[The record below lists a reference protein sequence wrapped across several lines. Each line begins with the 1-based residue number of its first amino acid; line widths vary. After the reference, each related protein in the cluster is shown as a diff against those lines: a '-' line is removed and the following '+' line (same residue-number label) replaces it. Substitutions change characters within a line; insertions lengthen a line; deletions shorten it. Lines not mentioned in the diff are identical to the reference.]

1 MKLRNRS
8 RALLG
13 ALCVTIITAPVVTPM
28 GAIAAGKNQEIRLFG
43 NSTDKPATDALIKQ
57 FQEANPGIK
66 VTPTYYGV
74 SDGQAALMTQL
85 LAGTAPEIIQAYPGS
100 GSVNAVL
107 QLAAN
112 NHIAR
117 INRSWAN
124 LVPKNDQSM
133 RYLGNIVGVPMSA
146 QGVGYI
152 YSPEIM
158 KKSGLTPPTKWSE
171 IKPFCAAAKAKGTPA
186 YGAAWAT
193 GWPTIMHS
201 YATTAT
207 MLYAKQPTFTAQQYS
222 GSTTFANS
230 PWVKS
235 LDMLQDMNSWG
246 CFNASPN
253 STTYAMITDDLA
265 KGKVLGW
272 LGLPTIIPAL
282 TAIAPS
288 GTTWDFAAHPAT
300 DNPKETIIPSA
311 ILRVYALNK
320 KAERN
325 SAAVKFMDFL
335 ATPAARQT
343 FVSFSGGIP
352 AGPVPGYQPSSPAIA
367 TIMEYRAKKKTFPF
381 IDQQWRSPQVQQ
393 ALIAGVQAIFAGTDT
408 PKGVAEKMD
417 KALQGK

>member
-1 MKLRNRS
+1 MKLRVKS
-8 RALLG
+8 RAILG
-13 ALCVTIITAPVVTPM
+13 VLCVTVITAPVVFSL
-28 GAIAAGKNQEIRLFG
+28 GASAASKNQEIKLFG
-43 NSTDKPATDALIKQ
+43 NSTDKAAIDALIKQ
-57 FQEANPGIK
+57 FQEANPKIK

-124 LVPKNDQSM
+124 LVPSKDQSM
-133 RYLGNIVGVPMSA
+133 RYQGAIVGVPMSA

-152 YSPEIM
+152 YSPENM
-158 KKSGLTPPTKWSE
+158 KKAGLTPPTKWSE
-171 IKPFCAAAKAKGTPA
+171 VKAFCTAAKAKGTPA

-207 MLYAKQPTFTAQQYS
+207 MLYAKQPTFTATQYA
-222 GSTTFANS
+222 GSSTFANS
-230 PWVKS
+230 SWVKS
-235 LDMLQDMNSWG
+235 FEMLQDMNTWG

-253 STTYAMITDDLA
+253 STTYAMVTDDLA

-282 TAIAPS
+282 TAAAPA

-300 DNPKETIIPSA
+300 DNAKETIIPSA
-311 ILRVYALNK
+311 ILRTFALNK

-325 SAAVKFMDFL
+325 SAAVRFIDFL

-352 AGPVPGYQPSSPAIA
+352 AGPTPGYQPSSPAIA

-393 ALIAGVQAIFAGTDT
+393 ALIAGVQGLFAGTDT
-408 PKGVAEKMD
+408 PKSIAEKMD

>member
-1 MKLRNRS
+1 MKLRVKS
-8 RALLG
+8 RAILG
-13 ALCVTIITAPVVTPM
+13 ALCVTVITAPIVFPL
-28 GAIAAGKNQEIRLFG
+28 GASAASKNQEIRLFG
-43 NSTDKPATDALIKQ
+43 NSTDKAAIDALIKQ
-57 FQEANPGIK
+57 FQEANPKIK

-117 INRSWAN
+117 INRAWAN
-124 LVPKNDQSM
+124 LVPSKDQSM
-133 RYLGNIVGVPMSA
+133 RYQGAIVGVPMSA

-152 YSPEIM
+152 YSPEYM
-158 KKSGLTPPTKWSE
+158 KKAGLTPPTKWSE
-171 IKPFCAAAKAKGTPA
+171 VKTFCAAAKAKGTPA

-207 MLYAKQPTFTAQQYS
+207 MLYAKQPTFTASQYS
-222 GSTTFANS
+222 GSSTFANS
-230 PWVKS
+230 SWVKS
-235 LDMLQDMNSWG
+235 FEMLEDMNTWG

-253 STTYAMITDDLA
+253 STTYAMVTEDLA

-282 TAIAPS
+282 TAAAPA

-311 ILRVYALNK
+311 ILRTFALNK
-320 KAERN
+320 KAEKN
-325 SAAVKFMDFL
+325 SAAVKFIDFL
-335 ATPAARQT
+335 ATPDARKT

-352 AGPVPGYQPSSPAIA
+352 AGPTPGYQPSSPAIA

-393 ALIAGVQAIFAGTDT
+393 ALIAGVQGLFAGTDT
-408 PKGVAEKMD
+408 PKAIAEKMD

>member
-1 MKLRNRS
+1 MKLRVKS
-8 RALLG
+8 RAILG
-13 ALCVTIITAPVVTPM
+13 ALCVTVITAPIVFPL
-28 GAIAAGKNQEIRLFG
+28 GASAASKNQEIRLFG
-43 NSTDKPATDALIKQ
+43 NSTDKAAIDALIKQ
-57 FQEANPGIK
+57 FQEANPKIK

-117 INRSWAN
+117 INRAWAN
-124 LVPKNDQSM
+124 LVPSKDQSM
-133 RYLGNIVGVPMSA
+133 RYQGAIVGVPMSA

-152 YSPEIM
+152 YSPEYM
-158 KKSGLTPPTKWSE
+158 KKAGLTPPTKWSE
-171 IKPFCAAAKAKGTPA
+171 VKTFCAAAKAKGTPA

-207 MLYAKQPTFTAQQYS
+207 MLYAKQPTFTASQYS
-222 GSTTFANS
+222 GSSTFANS
-230 PWVKS
+230 SWVKS
-235 LDMLQDMNSWG
+235 FEMLEDMNTWG

-253 STTYAMITDDLA
+253 STTYAMVTEDLA

-282 TAIAPS
+282 TAAAPA

-300 DNPKETIIPSA
+300 ENPKETIIPSA
-311 ILRVYALNK
+311 ILRTFALNK
-320 KAERN
+320 KAEKN
-325 SAAVKFMDFL
+325 SAAVKFIDFL
-335 ATPAARQT
+335 ATPDARKT

-352 AGPVPGYQPSSPAIA
+352 AGPTPGYQPSSPAIA

-393 ALIAGVQAIFAGTDT
+393 ALIAGVQGLFAGTDT
-408 PKGVAEKMD
+408 PKAIAEKMD

>member
-1 MKLRNRS
+1 MKLRVKARTIVS
-8 RALLG
+8 AF
-13 ALCVTIITAPVVTPM
+13 CVTLITAPIILST
-28 GAIAAGKNQEIRLFG
+28 GAFASSKTQEIRLFG

-57 FQEANPGIK
+57 FQDANPRIK
-66 VTPTYYGV
+66 ITPTYYGV

-112 NHIAR
+112 GHIAR
-117 INRSWAN
+117 INRSWAS
-124 LVPKNDQSM
+124 LVPRTDQSM
-133 RYLGNIVGVPMSA
+133 RYQGNIVGVPMSA

-158 KKSGLTPPTKWSE
+158 KKAGLTPPSKWSE
-171 IKPFCAAAKAKGTPA
+171 VKGFCAAAKAKGTPA

-207 MLYAKQPTFTAQQYS
+207 MLYAKQPTFTASQYS
-222 GSTTFANS
+222 NTATFTNS

-235 LDMLQDMNSWG
+235 FEMLEDMNTWG
-246 CFNASPN
+246 CFNSSPN
-253 STTYAMITDDLA
+253 STTYAMVTEDLA

-282 TAIAPS
+282 TAVAPA

-300 DNPKETIIPSA
+300 ENAKETFIPSA

-320 KAERN
+320 KAEKN
-325 SAAVKFMDFL
+325 SAAVKFIDFL

-352 AGPVPGYQPSSPAIA
+352 AGPTPGYQPSSPAIA
-367 TIMEYRAKKKTFPF
+367 TIMDYRAKKKTFPF

-393 ALIAGVQAIFAGTDT
+393 ALIAGVQGLFAGTDT
-408 PKGVAEKMD
+408 PKSIAEKMD

>member
-1 MKLRNRS
+1 MKLRVKS
-8 RALLG
+8 RTILSAFCVAL
-13 ALCVTIITAPVVTPM
+13 ITAPIILST
-28 GAIAAGKNQEIRLFG
+28 GAFASSKTQQIRLFG

-57 FQEANPGIK
+57 FQDANPSIK
-66 VTPTYYGV
+66 ITPTYYGV

-107 QLAAN
+107 RLAAN
-112 NHIAR
+112 GHIAR
-117 INRSWAN
+117 INRSWAT
-124 LVPKNDQSM
+124 LVPRTDQSM
-133 RYLGNIVGVPMSA
+133 RYQGNIVGVPMSA

-158 KKSGLTPPTKWSE
+158 KKAGLTPPSKWSE
-171 IKPFCAAAKAKGTPA
+171 VKGFCAAAKAKGTPA

-207 MLYAKQPTFTAQQYS
+207 MLYAKQPTFTASQYS
-222 GSTTFANS
+222 NAATFTNS
-230 PWVKS
+230 PWVQS
-235 LDMLQDMNSWG
+235 FEMLADMNTWG
-246 CFNASPN
+246 CFNSSPN
-253 STTYAMITDDLA
+253 STTYAMVTEDLA

-282 TAIAPS
+282 TAVAPA

-300 DNPKETIIPSA
+300 ENAKETFIPSA

-320 KAERN
+320 KAEKK
-325 SAAVKFMDFL
+325 SAAVKFIDFL

-352 AGPVPGYQPSSPAIA
+352 AGPTPGYQPSSPAIA
-367 TIMEYRAKKKTFPF
+367 TIMDYRAKKKTFPF

-393 ALIAGVQAIFAGTDT
+393 ALIAGVQGLFAGTDT
-408 PKGVAEKMD
+408 PKSIAEKMD